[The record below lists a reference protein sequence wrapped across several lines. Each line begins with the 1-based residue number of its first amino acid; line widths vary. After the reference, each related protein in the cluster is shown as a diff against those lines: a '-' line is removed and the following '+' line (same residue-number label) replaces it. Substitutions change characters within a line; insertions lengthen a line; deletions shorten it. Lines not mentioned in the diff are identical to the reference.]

1 MTKKKFDLEKNL
13 ERLNELVQILDDGD
27 ESLDKMLEYYKEA
40 MDLSEKCREYLEDT
54 RQKIIEIGKN
64 DQID

>member
-13 ERLNELVQILDDGD
+13 ERLNELVQILDDGE